1 MQRSVCLQG
10 FDSVLKWQQKEGTAV
25 TIGESIR
32 YYRKKLNLTQA
43 QLAEAIFV
51 SRSTVAK
58 WENGLGLPNPESMAA
73 LEQLFEI
80 PASELATKEP
90 EAVIVKKNRSL
101 RTVGQIVGWSAFC
114 VLLMAMLCLPFA
126 IHRGVYGFTPDMA
139 AGSYADRAYI
149 DTGDYRIYY
158 FSFEGDWGDG
168 RRWSDLQGFKP
179 VKKHFWGCTVSEDD
193 YAYKVFTKDNYVV
206 GRLYTIKGE
215 GGYYNLID
223 KAGIYKAAELGTPAI
238 WDIPSELITATTIT
252 ISGVEYELQEGF
264 FFITNEPVRY
274 FEIGEEWYDVE

>member
-1 MQRSVCLQG
+1 ME
-10 FDSVLKWQQKEGTAV
+10 FKENLKRLRMNEG
-25 TIGESIR
+25 
-32 YYRKKLNLTQA
+32 LTQA
-43 QLAEAIFV
+43 QLAEKLFV

-58 WENGLGLPNPESMAA
+58 WENGLGLPNSESMAL
-73 LEQLFEI
+73 LEQLFDI
-80 PASELATKEP
+80 SASEFATKDP
-90 EAVIVKKNRSL
+90 EKVIVKKNREL
-101 RTVGQIVGWSAFC
+101 RQIGQIVGWSIIL
-114 VLLMAMLCLPFA
+114 VLLIAMSYLPLA
-126 IHRGVYGFTPDMA
+126 IHKGAYGFTPNMA
-139 AGSYADRAYI
+139 AGSYANDAYV

-158 FSFEGDWGDG
+158 FTFGGDWENG
-168 RRWSDLQGFKP
+168 RHWSDLQGFKP

-223 KAGIYKAAELGTPAI
+223 KAGIYKAAELGMPAI

-252 ISGVEYELQEGF
+252 ISGVEYELKEGF

-274 FEIGEEWYDVE
+274 FKIGDEWYDVE

>member
-1 MQRSVCLQG
+1 ME
-10 FDSVLKWQQKEGTAV
+10 FKENLKQL
-25 TIGESIR
+25 R
-32 YYRKKLNLTQA
+32 MKKGLTQA
-43 QLAEAIFV
+43 QLAEKLFV

-58 WENGLGLPNPESMAA
+58 WENGLGLPNTESMAL
-73 LEQLFEI
+73 LEELFDI
-80 PASELATKEP
+80 SASELATKEP
-90 EAVIVKKNRSL
+90 EKVIVKKNQRL
-101 RTVGQIVGWSAFC
+101 RIIGEIILWATIF
-114 VLLMAMLCLPFA
+114 VLLIAMIYLPVA
-126 IHRGVYGFTPDMA
+126 IHNGEYGFTPDMA
-139 AGSYADRAYI
+139 AGSYADEAYI

-158 FSFEGDWGDG
+158 FTFGGDWENGIH
-168 RRWSDLQGFKP
+168 WSDLQGFKP

-215 GGYYNLID
+215 DGYYNLID
-223 KAGIYKAAELGTPAI
+223 KAGIYKAEELGAPAI

-274 FEIGEEWYDVE
+274 FKIGDEWYDVE

>member
-1 MQRSVCLQG
+1 MEFKDNL
-10 FDSVLKWQQKEGTAV
+10 
-25 TIGESIR
+25 
-32 YYRKKLNLTQA
+32 KKLRMQKGLTQA
-43 QLAEAIFV
+43 QLAEKLFV

-73 LEQLFEI
+73 LEKLFDIVTE
-80 PASELATKEP
+80 ELATKEP
-90 EAVIVKKNRSL
+90 ERVIVKKNRKL
-101 RTVGQIVGWSAFC
+101 RIIGEIVFW
-114 VLLMAMLCLPFA
+114 LLFFGLLISMICLPFA
-126 IHRGVYGFTPDMA
+126 IHNGNYGFTAKMA

-158 FSFEGDWGDG
+158 FTFGGNWENG
-168 RRWSDLQGFKP
+168 RHWSDLQGFKP
-179 VKKHFWGCTVSEDD
+179 VKKHLWGCTVSEDD
-193 YAYKVFTKDNYVV
+193 YTYKVFTKDNYVV

-223 KAGIYKAAELGTPAI
+223 KAGIYKAEELGAPAI
-238 WDIPSELITATTIT
+238 WNIPSELITATTIT

-274 FEIGEEWYDVE
+274 FEIDEEWYDIE

>member
-1 MQRSVCLQG
+1 MEFKENLKQLRMQKG
-10 FDSVLKWQQKEGTAV
+10 
-25 TIGESIR
+25 
-32 YYRKKLNLTQA
+32 LTQA
-43 QLAEAIFV
+43 QLAEKLFV

-73 LEQLFEI
+73 LEELFDIVAE
-80 PASELATKEP
+80 ELATKEP
-90 EAVIVKKNRSL
+90 ERVIVKKNRKL
-101 RTVGQIVGWSAFC
+101 RRIGQIVGWSTIL
-114 VLLMAMLCLPFA
+114 VLLIAMSYLPFA
-126 IHRGVYGFTPDMA
+126 IHNGEYGFTPDMA
-139 AGSYADRAYI
+139 AGSYADQAYI

-158 FSFEGDWGDG
+158 FTFGGDWEDG
-168 RRWSDLQGFKP
+168 RHWSDLQGFKP
-179 VKKHFWGCTVSEDD
+179 VKKHFWGCTVSKDD

-223 KAGIYKAAELGTPAI
+223 KAGIYKAEELGSLAI
-238 WDIPSELITATTIT
+238 WDIPGELITATTIT